1 MATTAQLGVRLI
13 IGMALVLSGIA
24 CGGASSSVTGPT
36 GVLTGSSTARITGRV
51 NGVTAASTSRDT
63 SSVRA
68 TTSLRVSIVGTNITT
83 NVDGSGQFTLTGV
96 PPGDV
101 TLEFSGSGVSARLTL
116 TGVTASQEIRIEV
129 RLNGNSARLE
139 SERRDRRDD
148 DDDDDDDDEDDELEG
163 AVSGL
168 TGACPSLTFTV
179 AGRTVRTSS
188 ATVFEDSSC
197 VHIRNN
203 VRVEV
208 KGMTAADGTFTA
220 TRVEL
225 ED

>member
-1 MATTAQLGVRLI
+1 MTTTAQLGFRLI
-13 IGMALVLSGIA
+13 IGMALVMAGIA
-24 CGGASSSVTGPT
+24 CGGESSSVTGPT
-36 GVLTGSSTARITGRV
+36 GALAGSSTARITGRV

-83 NVDGSGQFTLTGV
+83 DVDGSGQFTLTGV

-101 TLEFSGSGVSARLTL
+101 TLEFRGSGVSARLTL
-116 TGVTASQEIRIEV
+116 AGVTASQEIRIEV

-148 DDDDDDDDEDDELEG
+148 DDDDDEELEG

-168 TGACPSLTFTV
+168 SGACPSLTFTV

-188 ATVFEDSSC
+188 TTVFEDSSC
-197 VHIRNN
+197 ARIRNN